1 MTHSRFSLLVLL
13 LDESLFEWLKRQTE
27 FNSHF
32 RTPKKKYA
40 HTGISGIYILFLQQV
55 SDSGIEIDFRFPTL
69 SGLNSIHCSPST
81 GLGMYS
87 A

>member
-1 MTHSRFSLLVLL
+1 MNRMIQWLTRDLLVLL
-13 LDESLFEWLKRQTE
+13 LDESLFEWLKRQT
-27 FNSHF
+27 FAHL
-32 RTPKKKYA
+32 KKKYA

-69 SGLNSIHCSPST
+69 SGLNSIHCSPPT